1 MRIGIIGSGVVGRTL
16 GAGLAERGHEVLI
29 GSRGPAKLDEW
40 VSETGHGVASGTF
53 GEVASRG
60 ELIFLA
66 TLWEGTKSAL
76 HLAGPDNLAGKVV
89 VDVTNPLSFANGAP
103 ELAVGFDDSG
113 AERIAG
119 WLPGARVVKALN
131 TVGAHIM
138 VNPGLTG
145 SQPTMF
151 IAGDQAEAKR
161 DVTGLIEQLGWQDVV
176 DLGDLRM
183 ARYIEPLAMIW
194 IIHYVRTQ
202 TRDHAFRLLRP

>member
-16 GAGLAERGHEVLI
+16 AAGLAERGHEVLI
-29 GSRGPAKLDEW
+29 GSRGPAKLDDW
-40 VSETGHGVASGTF
+40 LSETGEGITTGTF

-66 TLWEGTKSAL
+66 TLWEGTRSAL

-89 VDVTNPLSFANGAP
+89 VDVTNPLDFGNGMP

-131 TVGAHIM
+131 IVGAHIM
-138 VNPGLTG
+138 VDPGVTG
-145 SQPTMF
+145 DQPTML

-161 DVTGLIEQLGWQDVV
+161 DVTGLLEQLGWRDVV

-194 IIHYVRTQ
+194 ITYWARTQ
-202 TRDHAFRLLRP
+202 TRDHAFKLLHG